1 MSADWDQIRAEYI
14 AGGTTVKKLSEKYGL
29 TINVITKRATKEHWM
44 ADRKKAEKKKA
55 EKIANKISSDQ
66 AKKVVDA
73 LDVARYTTQRWQD
86 VLNDMAEIVGQNKS
100 TYAAD
105 MSQVRALSGAI
116 KDNIDNLYRT
126 CRLISAMDERRFAL
140 EERRLAMEEAKFKA
154 EQEAKQSGSEGLVIT
169 MDLPEGVDV

>member
-1 MSADWDQIRAEYI
+1 MSADWDTIKAEYL
-14 AGGTTVKKLSEKYGL
+14 AGGTTFKKLAEKHGVSF
-29 TINVITKRATKEHWM
+29 NVLSKRAKKEDWTK
-44 ADRKKAEKKKA
+44 ARRKSCEKKTKKIA
-55 EKIANKISSDQ
+55 EKIATKQ
-66 AKKVVDA
+66 AKTAVDA

-126 CRLISAMDERRFAL
+126 CRLISALDERRLNL
-140 EERRLAMEEAKFKA
+140 EERRLALEEAKFKA
-154 EQEAKQSGSEGLVIT
+154 EQEAKQSGSDGLVIT